1 MSNFHQRKDYKI
13 NRTGL
18 IYDPLMLDY
27 NCLWDP
33 IYPEKPDRIK
43 KPYERCQFYG
53 LVEQCVNIPGRPST
67 DEEVLKCHTDRVNK
81 LMSNLPNLSYEE
93 LMHLSTQ
100 YDSMYFHQN
109 CDKAAR
115 FALGSSIE
123 LLDHLMSGKVD
134 NGFAIIRPPGHHAMH
149 DEPNGYCYFN
159 NAAVVA
165 KTAIEKYSLN
175 RILIIDWDVHHGQG
189 VQYQF
194 YDDPRVLYFSLHRY
208 DYGNFWPNLRQSD
221 FDYIGEKEGKGY
233 NINIPLNKTGFGNS
247 EYFASFFNIL
257 LPIAYEFK
265 PELIIISCGYDSAI
279 GCFEFQ
285 PELLL
290 ISCGFDS
297 CVGDEKGRMNVTP
310 AGYAHLLNALSC
322 FTNAKLCVLLE
333 GGYCI
338 KSLSEGVALSVRALL
353 GFPCPRVEDFKQP
366 DPVFVKTL
374 MNLISVLR
382 PYWKCLQSL
391 NDTDDSISLEQYL
404 LDWDLKYRKD
414 IKFYTEETKPEEFEL
429 TGFYPMYS
437 DDENSH
443 WDKKIDELIE
453 STDLFVPEKKTCF
466 QVEDGIEFSCDLFF
480 QIDKSESA
488 SEILSVCQN
497 LAQRNFTNGLVLVKE
512 MNISSGLMQIAKQ
525 IGEKYA
531 RIKKFLNIFLADD
544 VHLLNKDPNVFNI
557 IIGTKNDWN
566 EQDDSSNLFMIFENL
581 DDASLVTI
589 FLRIILPIAYQF
601 NPDLVLVFTTDLE
614 AIKNNKVTHF
624 GLGQV
629 YKYLSALAEG
639 NLVLTFQE
647 KGSDP
652 YQKVIETSKLVLNG
666 NSLQQPNPLI
676 PDENQRNAIKQK
688 IDKLKNIWNCFQFN
702 EKLPK

>member
-1 MSNFHQRKDYKI
+1 MSSLHQKEEYKKK
-13 NRTGL
+13 RTGL

-27 NCLWDP
+27 HCLWDP
-33 IYPEKPDRIK
+33 IYPENPDRIK

-53 LVEQCVNIPGRPST
+53 LVEQCVNIPGRLST
-67 DEEVLKCHTDRVNK
+67 DEEVLKCHTERVNK
-81 LMSNLPNLSYEE
+81 LMREMPNMSYDE
-93 LMHLSTQ
+93 LMHVSTQ

-115 FALGSSIE
+115 FALGSSIQ
-123 LLDHLMSGKVD
+123 LLENLMDDKID

-165 KTAIEKYSLN
+165 RTAIEKYNLN

-221 FDYIGEKEGKGY
+221 FDYIGEKDGKGF

-257 LPIAYEFK
+257 LPIAYEYN

-279 GCFEFQ
+279 GCFE
-285 PELLL
+285 
-290 ISCGFDS
+290 
-297 CVGDEKGRMNVTP
+297 GRMNVTP

-322 FTNAKLCVLLE
+322 FTNGKLCVLLE

-353 GFPCPRVEDFKQP
+353 GYPCPRVEDFKRP
-366 DPVFVKTL
+366 EPEFVVTL
-374 MNLISVLR
+374 NNLISVLR

-391 NDTDDSISLEQYL
+391 NDIDDSIILEKYL
-404 LDWDLKYRKD
+404 EDWNLKYRKD
-414 IKFYTEETKPEEFEL
+414 IKFYTDQTKPEQFEL
-429 TGFYPMYS
+429 TGFYPLYS
-437 DDENSH
+437 EEENMQ

-453 STDLFVPEKKTCF
+453 STDLFVPEKRTCF
-466 QVEDGIEFSCDLFF
+466 QLEDEIQYTCSFFTRIEN
-480 QIDKSESA
+480 
-488 SEILSVCQN
+488 SEISPIFSVGEQ
-497 LAQRNFTNGLVLVKE
+497 LVKRNFTNGLVLVKNFDNRLNRVE
-512 MNISSGLMQIAKQ
+512 IPRILT
-525 IGEKYA
+525 EKYE
-531 RIKKFLNIFLADD
+531 RVKKVMNVVLSDDVSDLIRSENILNI
-544 VHLLNKDPNVFNI
+544 VIGSKHNK
-557 IIGTKNDWN
+557 K
-566 EQDDSSNLFMIFENL
+566 QQSDSSNLFLIFEDL
-581 DDASLVTI
+581 DDATLVTA

-601 NPDLVLVFTTDLE
+601 NPDLVLTYTSDFE
-614 AIKNNKVTHF
+614 ALQNNKVTS
-624 GLGQV
+624 LGMSHIF
-629 YKYLSALAEG
+629 KYLSALAEG
-639 NLVLTFQE
+639 NLVLVFQD
-647 KGSDP
+647 KVSIL
-652 YQKVIETSKLVLNG
+652 YQKVIEMSIPVLNG
-666 NSLQQPNPLI
+666 HGLSIPYPLI
-676 PDENQRNAIKQK
+676 PDQNQRNRIKLW
-688 IDKLKNIWNCFQFN
+688 IDHLKSIWNCFQFN